1 MATTTTKNNAY
12 NNEKWQQLTISDGN
26 GSNHHQKHS
35 IAGDDIAYNNEK
47 CKSNL
52 WQSQ

>member
-1 MATTTTKNNAY
+1 
-12 NNEKWQQLTISDGN
+12 LTISDGN

-47 CKSNL
+47 MQKKPLAIATANSKMH
-52 WQSQ
+52 SK